1 MILKKLYIN
10 QFRNYEQSEL
20 SFSENVNVL
29 YGENGSGKTNILEA
43 IYMLGRGISFRSNY
57 EKELIN
63 DDLDYNTK
71 EKGYY
76 IKAIFKSEHN
86 AYDTTIE
93 LSYKLTAKK
102 YIKHV
107 FINKKE
113 IKTRRDLIGK
123 LLFVLFLPT
132 DTELIEGE
140 PSIRRQFF
148 HLLTSMVDGSYLETL
163 IKYNKILK
171 MRNKMLSMKSN
182 DFHIYDDE
190 LASLGMIIKQNNIEY
205 AKLLE
210 TTMNEIYSN
219 IFGES
224 VNESANEDINEN
236 AAENN
241 DESNT
246 EKSNDKN
253 ENNHQKNAYSI
264 RLKNCLTDIHSV
276 EEYVQKL
283 RDTVEEQKRLSTT
296 YFGIHR
302 ADYDLYFNGK
312 LAKKYASQGQK
323 RIYSLIMKLAED
335 TIISQARKENA
346 ILLIDDA
353 LLELDEYKRNKVL
366 EYIEKKGQVFITV
379 TEEDKVQI
387 QNTAYN
393 IKEYHN
399 NN

>member
-63 DDLDYNTK
+63 DDLDYSSK

-86 AYDTTIE
+86 PYDTTIE
-93 LSYKLTAKK
+93 LSYKLGAKK

-132 DTELIEGE
+132 DTELIQGE

-148 HLLTSMVDGSYLETL
+148 HMLISMVDGSYLETL

-182 DFHIYDDE
+182 DFYIYDDE

-210 TTMNEIYSN
+210 ATMNEIYNS
-219 IFGES
+219 IFNENT
-224 VNESANEDINEN
+224 NESSCKNTDDEN
-236 AAENN
+236 SDN
-241 DESNT
+241 
-246 EKSNDKN
+246 
-253 ENNHQKNAYSI
+253 KNAYSI
-264 RLKNCLTDIHSV
+264 KLKNCLTDINSV

-323 RIYSLIMKLAED
+323 RIYSLIMKLAEEQ
-335 TIISQARKENA
+335 IVSQARKENA

-379 TEEDKVQI
+379 TEQDKVFI
-387 QNTAYN
+387 KNRAYS
-393 IKEYHN
+393 IKEYN
-399 NN
+399 SKD